1 MTELTDLAQTLQTL
15 FTHEA
20 DDAARQTG
28 FVQRSSPLTG
38 PRFVQTLVFG
48 WLHDPD
54 ASLDDLAEVAA
65 DLGADVTLQALDK
78 RLNHPASQCL
88 VNVLTNALQR
98 VITAQPAAI
107 PLLQRFDGVYVF
119 DTTTLSLPAALAT
132 LFPGCGGKPGHGL
145 AALKCHVGIE
155 LTTGALDLALGAGRQ
170 PDVCSELAAG
180 PLPAGALRLADRG
193 FFDLQVLSDYT
204 RQGVYWISRLPARLS
219 LYDDAGHKWS
229 LADWLA
235 TQTADRM
242 DVSLAVGSEAR
253 LCCRLL
259 AVRLPAAVVAKRR
272 ARLLRQAKKKGRKV
286 SSAQEVLCAWHV
298 SITNVPAALLSLAE
312 ACVLLGARWQIELL
326 FKLWKSHGGLDRS
339 RGRRPLR
346 VLCEV
351 YAKLVAMVVQH
362 WTLLVCVGSCVQWS
376 YVKAARRIR
385 RQALRVVL
393 SLSMPV
399 RVVEMLTILRQRL
412 LRRCRVQARGE
423 RPSTWQRL
431 LAAET
436 SGFAATQEQAG
447 VTSTRAA

>member
-1 MTELTDLAQTLQTL
+1 MTELMDLAHTLQTL

-38 PRFVQTLVFG
+38 ARFVQTLVFG

-65 DLGADVTLQALDK
+65 DLGAEVTPQALDK
-78 RLNHPASQCL
+78 RLNAQASQCL
-88 VNVLTNALQR
+88 VNLLTAALQR
-98 VITAQPAAI
+98 VVTAKPAAV

-119 DTTTLSLPAALAT
+119 DTTTLSLPAALAA
-132 LFPGCGGKPGHGL
+132 LFPGCGGSPGQGL

-170 PDVCSELAAG
+170 PDVTSELATG

-204 RQGVYWISRLPARLS
+204 QQGVYWISRLPARLS
-219 LYDDAGHKWS
+219 LYDDAGQKWS

-235 TQTADRM
+235 MQSADRL
-242 DVSLAVGSEAR
+242 DVSLAVGAASR
-253 LCCRLL
+253 LPCRLL
-259 AVRLPAAVVAKRR
+259 AVRLPAAVVAKRQ
-272 ARLLRQAKKKGRKV
+272 ARLVRQAKKKGRKV
-286 SSAQEVLCAWHV
+286 SRSQEVLCAWHV
-298 SITNVPAALLSLAE
+298 SITNVPANLLSLAE
-312 ACVLLGARWQIELL
+312 ACVLLAARWQIELL

-339 RGRRPLR
+339 RGRRASR

-351 YAKLVAMVVQH
+351 YAKLLAMVVQH

-376 YVKAARRIR
+376 YPKAARRIS
-385 RQALRVVL
+385 RQALRVAL
-393 SLSMPV
+393 SLSVPV
-399 RVVEMLTILRQRL
+399 VVVEILTVLRQRL
-412 LRRCRVQARGE
+412 VRRCRVQERGE

-431 LAAET
+431 LAPEACP
-436 SGFAATQEQAG
+436 FAATEELAG
-447 VTSTRAA
+447 VTSTMAA